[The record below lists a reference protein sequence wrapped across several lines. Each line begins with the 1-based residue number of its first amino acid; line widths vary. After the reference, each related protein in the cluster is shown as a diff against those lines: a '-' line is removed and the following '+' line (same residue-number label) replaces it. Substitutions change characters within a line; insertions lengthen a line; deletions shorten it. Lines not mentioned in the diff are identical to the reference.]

1 MAITD
6 LTGTSWYINN
16 NPTAASNID
25 YYHIT
30 FESRGTTFALITI
43 NDSASIVYDETDA
56 YYFGDGWRYQMY
68 RAITISGGDDVASQ
82 GLISWLEANAV
93 QIEVDTLVNTSWIIN
108 DVPETMVGRAQYG
121 QGTNL
126 TFNIVGSDT
135 EYSNFTWL
143 SSSKLSYRIGPAVDQ
158 NYLDVY
164 NNGTWV
170 SNDYRIITITGG
182 SDATLNFDRGWF
194 QTNAVPYVKPI
205 EYIDKVV
212 LASGDGYYLKDS
224 ISGYIAESDLVAGND
239 IQISATSEG
248 VSISRVNGSQIKF
261 RFIRYPKPTITN
273 LTGTTW
279 LFNSTLDLSG
289 YPSSSNIDHYD
300 TDGTHYNINY
310 TVTGTASVTGFATD
324 NFADGFYL
332 FSSRPTQDS
341 SVYRSQII
349 YGYSNTDSLTVWPY
363 NYYSEGWFDDVF
375 RTIVITGGSDA
386 TNQEFISWL
395 RANATQVS

>member
-1 MAITD
+1 MAITS

-143 SSSKLSYRIGPAVDQ
+143 SSSKLSYRIGPAVDH

-182 SDATLNFDRGWF
+182 SEATLNFDRGWF
-194 QTNAVPYVKPI
+194 QTNATPYVKPI
-205 EYIDKVV
+205 EYVDKTV
-212 LASGDGYYLKDS
+212 LLSGDKYYFKDT
-224 ISGYIAESDLVAGND
+224 ISGYLSSSDLVAGTN
-239 IQISATSEG
+239 ISIEENSEG
-248 VSISRVNGSQIKF
+248 KAVISSSSNARVRI
-261 RFIRYPKPTITN
+261 IRLPEPALSD

-279 LFNSTLDLSG
+279 LFNSTLALPAEHIPLDVTFSASTVVPEPPL
-289 YPSSSNIDHYD
+289 PSESI
-300 TDGTHYNINY
+300 TYNINFTTNLNGNNY
-310 TVTGTASVTGFATD
+310 
-324 NFADGFYL
+324 NFTELTISSTYLTYVGDVSAVVYMGRNNTWVAD
-332 FSSRPTQDS
+332 SA
-341 SVYRSQII
+341 
-349 YGYSNTDSLTVWPY
+349 
-363 NYYSEGWFDDVF
+363 
-375 RTIVITGGSDA
+375 RTIAITGGTDA
-386 TNQEFISWL
+386 ANQEFISWL
-395 RANATQVS
+395 KANATRVS